1 MTTDLEA
8 DLRRE
13 FDVASLPSGLTFSPD
28 SVLCQGNRTIRR
40 HRMVAAGS
48 AAMAVALVA
57 VGATL
62 FARPDDKALPLPATH
77 IATTGIAK
85 AQAGFKWGQSQ
96 VQFDR
101 DVRVRANVI
110 FSVMAKDGRW
120 HEVGRA
126 STHKPGQKPDAIWKS
141 GVMDGHP
148 FTIGLIPG
156 QNELPI
162 VRLSDGDSYGT
173 GGDFL
178 KDTGYAMFYIDYAAA
193 ANVPEPAGPSEITS
207 IRWTGPNGVID
218 GIEGNTRL
226 SGRVLTLSTNLS
238 VDVVLGSDQAG
249 RSTVLGQTNGR
260 DSGSSAGLPMS
271 TATTDVAGVA
281 VMTGRAPVVRK
292 AKVGHIWSGGAPIA
306 AGILPPGASHIEVIL
321 TTNQVASGL
330 PLLERLPD
338 GRVIFAV
345 KAEGAQPPN
354 PSKDSIKAV
363 TWTYVDG
370 TQGRQDVT
378 QKRS

>member
-1 MTTDLEA
+1 MSTDLEA

-13 FDVASLPSGLTFSPD
+13 FDVASTLNTLTFSPE
-28 SVLCQGNRTIRR
+28 SVLRQGNRAIRR
-40 HRMVAAGS
+40 RRIVAAGS
-48 AAMAVALVA
+48 TALAVALVA
-57 VGATL
+57 VGATML
-62 FARPDDKALPLPATH
+62 TRPDDKALPLPATH

-85 AQAGFKWGQSQ
+85 AQAGFQWGQSQ

-120 HEVGRA
+120 HEMGRA

-156 QNELPI
+156 RTDLPTI
-162 VRLSDGDSYGT
+162 TLADGDSYGI
-173 GGDFL
+173 GVDVL
-178 KDTGYAMFYIDYAAA
+178 KDTGYAMFYIDYSAF
-193 ANVPEPAGPSEITS
+193 ANNKEPARPSEIAS

-218 GIEGNTRL
+218 GIEGNHRL

-249 RSTVLGQTNGR
+249 RTTVLGQTNGR
-260 DSGSSAGLPMS
+260 GSGSSAGLPMS

-281 VMTGRAPVVRK
+281 VMTGRKPVVRK
-292 AKVGHIWSGGAPIA
+292 AKVGHIWSDGAPVA

-330 PLLERLPD
+330 PLLARLPD

-345 KAEGAQPPN
+345 KAEGAQPSN

-363 TWTYVDG
+363 TWTNADG
-370 TQGRQDVT
+370 TQGRQNVM
-378 QKRS
+378 QKTS